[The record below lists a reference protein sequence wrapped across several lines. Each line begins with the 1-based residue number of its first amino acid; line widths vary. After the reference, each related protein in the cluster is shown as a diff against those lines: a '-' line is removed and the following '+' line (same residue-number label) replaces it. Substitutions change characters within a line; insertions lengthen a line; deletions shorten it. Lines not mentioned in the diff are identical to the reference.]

1 MSDFG
6 ALRRQGV
13 DLVGRSRELELIS
26 GFLDRAGREGEALLL
41 NGEPG
46 VGKTAILDY
55 AADAALAAR
64 AHVVRAAG
72 VEFEAEM
79 SFTGLNLTLLPL
91 LGQLGGLKTVHREA
105 LNVALGLG
113 EGKMPGLMLISNATL
128 TLFRQAAADRPLLVM
143 VDDLHW
149 VDRASAFVLGFAA
162 RRLSGSRVGFLAAS
176 RLGHESFFDRSVLP
190 ELVVQP
196 LDDQA
201 ASRLVSDR
209 FPDLAPAVRKRVLD
223 EARGNPL
230 ALLEMPAIL
239 TAAQRAALQPLPPS
253 MPLSRRLQALFASRI
268 ADLPPA
274 TRELLLLM
282 ALDGTGDVRVLRGVS
297 DGGTGLQAI
306 TPAEKALLAYLDT
319 DARRLAFRHPLIRS
333 AVVDA
338 SSADARLRA
347 NSMLAKLW
355 ADQPE
360 RRAWHLAESTVE
372 PDEQVAELVERAA
385 YRSLRRG
392 DGIGAISGLTR
403 AAELSPRQTDRSR
416 RLAKAAYVGAD
427 VTGDL
432 QNAARLL
439 ADAHS
444 ADPEFKNTLQ
454 AAATAALVLIDGAG
468 DVDMAHRLLVA
479 AIESTPDTS
488 DAAYRQAL
496 ETLALICAVGGR
508 QEMWTPFHSAVARL
522 GSDVPWML
530 SMIGKTRAEPAYA
543 AAAALPEIERAIAG
557 LSNELDPTQIVRVAI
572 VASPVDRLGGCRQA
586 LWRVIQDGRAGGAVA
601 SAIQA
606 MILLARDEFLMGAW
620 DESRDLVDEAVRL
633 CDAIGNELFAWQA
646 RYQLAAI
653 AALRG
658 DYDTAQKLT
667 DAMMHWAEPRRFR
680 GVAEHFSHVRVLS
693 ALGKGDFEEAY
704 RQATATSPAG
714 TLASQVPMAA
724 MAAKT
729 FIDVVESAV
738 RTDRKAEAAA
748 LVNAMLA
755 EGLGTLSPRLA
766 LVVAGSAAMAAT
778 DDKAIGLFKEAL
790 AIPGI
795 NRYPFELAR
804 VELVYGERLR
814 RARALVESRVHLGHA
829 LEIFERLGARP
840 WADRARNELRATG
853 QSKPRGAHSEMDSL
867 TPQEREIALLAATGL
882 TNKQIGERM
891 FLSPRT
897 VGGHLHRLFPKLGVA
912 TRAALRDA
920 LSSQSQEPDGG

>member
-6 ALRRQGV
+6 ALRREGV

-41 NGEPG
+41 NGESA

-55 AADAALAAR
+55 AADSALAAKAR
-64 AHVVRAAG
+64 VVRAAG

-91 LGQLGGLKTVHREA
+91 LGLLGGLNTVHREA

-149 VDRASAFVLGFAA
+149 VDRASAFVLGFTA

-230 ALLEMPAIL
+230 ALLEMPAVL
-239 TAAQRAALQPLPPS
+239 SAAQRAALQPLPPS

-268 ADLPPA
+268 AELPPA
-274 TRELLLLM
+274 TQDLLLLM

-306 TPAEKALLAYLDT
+306 TPAEKALLAYLDI
-319 DARRLAFRHPLIRS
+319 DARRLAFRHPLIRT

-347 NSMLAKLW
+347 NAMLAKLW

-360 RRAWHLAESTVE
+360 RRAWHLSESTVE

-392 DGIGAISGLTR
+392 DGIGAISGFTR
-403 AAELSPRQTDRSR
+403 AAELSPRRTDRSR

-454 AAATAALVLIDGAG
+454 AAATAAVVLINGIG
-468 DVDMAHRLLVA
+468 DVDTAHRLLVA
-479 AIESTPDTS
+479 AIESTPDAG
-488 DAAYRQAL
+488 DPAYETAL
-496 ETLALICAVGGR
+496 STLALICYFGSR
-508 QEMWTPFHSAVARL
+508 EEMWAPFHSAVTRLGPATPATLRLSYSTWADPVHTAVATLPELEQAIARL
-522 GSDVPWML
+522 S
-530 SMIGKTRAEPAYA
+530 S
-543 AAAALPEIERAIAG
+543 
-557 LSNELDPTQIVRVAI
+557 SLDPTEIIGVSFA
-572 VASPVDRLGGCRQA
+572 AAYVDRLGGCRQA
-586 LWRVIQDGRAGGAVA
+586 L
-601 SAIQA
+601 
-606 MILLARDEFLMGAW
+606 
-620 DESRDLVDEAVRL
+620 SR
-633 CDAIGNELFAWQA
+633 
-646 RYQLAAI
+646 
-653 AALRG
+653 
-658 DYDTAQKLT
+658 
-667 DAMMHWAEPRRFR
+667 
-680 GVAEHFSHVRVLS
+680 
-693 ALGKGDFEEAY
+693 
-704 RQATATSPAG
+704 
-714 TLASQVPMAA
+714 
-724 MAAKT
+724 
-729 FIDVVESAV
+729 VVE
-738 RTDRKAEAAA
+738 
-748 LVNAMLA
+748 
-755 EGLGTLSPRLA
+755 
-766 LVVAGSAAMAAT
+766 
-778 DDKAIGLFKEAL
+778 
-790 AIPGI
+790 
-795 NRYPFELAR
+795 
-804 VELVYGERLR
+804 
-814 RARALVESRVHLGHA
+814 
-829 LEIFERLGARP
+829 
-840 WADRARNELRATG
+840 
-853 QSKPRGAHSEMDSL
+853 
-867 TPQEREIALLAATGL
+867 
-882 TNKQIGERM
+882 
-891 FLSPRT
+891 
-897 VGGHLHRLFPKLGVA
+897 
-912 TRAALRDA
+912 
-920 LSSQSQEPDGG
+920 DG

>member
-6 ALRRQGV
+6 ALRREGV

-41 NGEPG
+41 NGESG

-55 AADAALAAR
+55 AADSALAAKAR
-64 AHVVRAAG
+64 VVRAAG

-91 LGQLGGLKTVHREA
+91 LGLLGGLNTVHREA

-149 VDRASAFVLGFAA
+149 VDRASAFVLGFTA

-230 ALLEMPAIL
+230 ALLEMPAVL
-239 TAAQRAALQPLPPS
+239 SAAQRAALQPLPPS

-268 ADLPPA
+268 AELPPA
-274 TRELLLLM
+274 TQDLLLLM

-306 TPAEKALLAYLDT
+306 TPAEKALLAYLDI
-319 DARRLAFRHPLIRS
+319 DARRLAFRHPLIRT

-347 NSMLAKLW
+347 NAMLAKLW

-360 RRAWHLAESTVE
+360 RRAWHLSESTVE

-392 DGIGAISGLTR
+392 DGIGAISGFTR
-403 AAELSPRQTDRSR
+403 AAELSPRRTDRSR

-454 AAATAALVLIDGAG
+454 AAATAAVVLINGIG
-468 DVDMAHRLLVA
+468 DVDTAHRLLVA
-479 AIESTPDTS
+479 AIESTPDAG
-488 DAAYRQAL
+488 DPAYETAL
-496 ETLALICAVGGR
+496 STLALICYFGSR
-508 QEMWTPFHSAVARL
+508 EEMWAPFHSAVTRLGPATPATLRLSYSTWADPVHTAVATLPELEQAIARL
-522 GSDVPWML
+522 S
-530 SMIGKTRAEPAYA
+530 S
-543 AAAALPEIERAIAG
+543 
-557 LSNELDPTQIVRVAI
+557 SLDPTEIIGVSFA
-572 VASPVDRLGGCRQA
+572 AAYVDRLGGCRQA
-586 LWRVIQDGRAGGAVA
+586 LSRVVEDGRDGAALV

-606 MILLARDEFLMGAW
+606 MVLLARDDFVTGDWA
-620 DESRDLVDEAVRL
+620 SAHNLVN
-633 CDAIGNELFAWQA
+633 DAIGLCDTTGYELFAWSA
-646 RYQLAAI
+646 RYQLATI

-658 DYDTAQKLT
+658 DFDTARALT
-667 DAMMHWAEPRRFR
+667 DAMAHWAEPRRVR
-680 GVAEHFSHVRVLS
+680 AVAEYCSHARCLVALS
-693 ALGKGDFEEAY
+693 KGDFEEAY
-704 RQATATSPAG
+704 QQATAIGPAG
-714 TLASQVPMAA
+714 NLATPIASLAVMD
-724 MAAKT
+724 
-729 FIDVVESAV
+729 FVESTV
-738 RTDRKAEAAA
+738 HTHRHAEAAA
-748 LVNAMLA
+748 HVKAMHEA
-755 EGLGTLSPRLA
+755 GVSELSPRFALLA
-766 LVVAGSAAMAAT
+766 MGSAAIAAE
-778 DDKAIGLFKEAL
+778 DDTAFALFEEAL
-790 AIPGI
+790 AIDGI
-795 NRYPFELAR
+795 ERFPFDPAR
-804 VELVYGERLR
+804 VELAYGERLR
-814 RARALVESRVHLGHA
+814 RARSLVKSRFHLGHA
-829 LEIFERLGARP
+829 LRTFERLGARP
-840 WADRARNELRATG
+840 WGDRAENELRATG
-853 QSKPRGAHSEMDSL
+853 QTKPRRGHAGMESL
-867 TPQEREIALLAATGL
+867 TPQEREIALLAAAGL
-882 TNKQIGERM
+882 TNKQIGERL

-897 VGGHLHRLFPKLGVA
+897 VGGHLHRLFPKLGVL

-920 LSSQSQEPDGG
+920 LSSLSQEQGGG

>member
-6 ALRRQGV
+6 ALRREGV
-13 DLVGRSRELELIS
+13 DLVGRSLELELIS

-55 AADAALAAR
+55 AADSAVAAKAR
-64 AHVVRAAG
+64 VVRAAG

-79 SFTGLNLTLLPL
+79 SFTGLNLTLLSL
-91 LGQLGGLKTVHREA
+91 LGQLGGLNTTHREA

-128 TLFRQAAADRPLLVM
+128 TLFRQAAADRPLVVM
-143 VDDLHW
+143 LDDLHW

-176 RLGHESFFDRSVLP
+176 RLGHESFFDRSGLP
-190 ELVVQP
+190 ELTVQP
-196 LDDQA
+196 LDDDA
-201 ASRLVSDR
+201 ASKLVGDR

-223 EARGNPL
+223 QARGNPL
-230 ALLEMPAIL
+230 ALLEMPAAL
-239 TAAQRAALQPLPPS
+239 SAAQRAALQTLPPS
-253 MPLSRRLQALFASRI
+253 MPLSRRLKALYASRI
-268 ADLPPA
+268 AELPPA
-274 TRELLLLM
+274 TQELLLLM
-282 ALDGTGDVRVLRGVS
+282 ALDGTGDVRVLRGGP
-297 DGGTGLQAI
+297 DGSIGLQAI
-306 TPAEKALLAYLDT
+306 TAAEKALLAYMDT
-319 DARRLAFRHPLIRS
+319 DARRLVFRHPLIRT

-347 NSMLAKLW
+347 NAMLAKLW

-360 RRAWHLAESTVE
+360 RRAWHLAESTIE

-385 YRSLRRG
+385 ERSMRRG
-392 DGIGAISGLTR
+392 DGIGAISRLTR
-403 AAELSPRQTDRSR
+403 AAELSPRRADRSR
-416 RLAKAAYVGAD
+416 RLAKAAFIGAD

-432 QNAARLL
+432 QNATRLM

-454 AAATAALVLIDGAG
+454 AAVTAALVLIKGAG
-468 DVDMAHRLLVA
+468 DVDMAHRFLVA
-479 AIESTPDTS
+479 AIESTPDPS

-508 QEMWTPFHSAVARL
+508 PEMWTPFHSAVARL
-522 GSDVPWML
+522 GSDVPWTL
-530 SMIGKTRAEPAYA
+530 SLIGKTRAEPAHA
-543 AAAALPEIERAIAG
+543 VAAALPEIERATAG
-557 LSNELDPTQIVRVAI
+557 LSDELDPTQIVRVAI
-572 VASPVDRLGGCRQA
+572 LASPVDRLGGCRQA

-606 MILLARDEFLMGAW
+606 MILLARDEFLTGAW

-633 CDAIGNELFAWQA
+633 CDSIGDEFFAWQA
-646 RYQLAAI
+646 RYQLATI

-658 DYDTAQKLT
+658 DYDTARTLT
-667 DAMMHWAEPRRFR
+667 DAMMQWAEPRRFR
-680 GVAEHFSHVRVLS
+680 GVAEHSSHARALS

-704 RQATATSPAG
+704 RQAAAISQAA
-714 TLASQVPMAA
+714 LSSQVPMAA
-724 MAAKT
+724 KA
-729 FIDVVESAV
+729 FIDVVESAI
-738 RTDRKAEAAA
+738 RTGRKAEATA
-748 LVNAMLA
+748 LVNAMV
-755 EGLGTLSPRLA
+755 EQGLGTLSPRLA
-766 LVVAGSAAMAAT
+766 LVVAGSAAMAAS
-778 DDKAIGLFKEAL
+778 DDTADGRFKEAL

-795 NRYPFELAR
+795 NDYPLELAR
-804 VELVYGERLR
+804 VELAYGERLR
-814 RARALVESRVHLGHA
+814 RARALVKSRVHLGHA
-829 LEIFERLGARP
+829 LEIFMRLGARP

-853 QSKPRGAHSEMDSL
+853 QTKPRGAHSAMDSL
-867 TPQEREIALLAATGL
+867 TPQERKIALLAASGL

-920 LSSQSQEPDGG
+920 LSSLGADKNGSS